1 MQTRTTTTPLLL
13 AFGLSLLGGAC
24 NKDKQETTTPEPVAE
39 APKQPET
46 KAPAAKPIPEGYFTL
61 TPMIHV
67 KGVDAAV
74 DFYTKA
80 FGATKTFS
88 MPGPDGKTTA
98 HAEIK
103 IGDSIVMLEEVNAQ
117 QGTKSP
123 LELGGTPA
131 TLMIYVS
138 DADAVFATATGAGAR
153 AEMPIDEQ
161 FWGDR
166 YGQVVDPFGHRWAI
180 ATHVEDLTPEQ
191 MAERAKL
198 AMTPPPAEK
207 PAKKKKAPKK
217 KDKAAPE
224 TPAAPAWKAVVGKP
238 ASTPTPPQYH
248 TVTVAY
254 TVDDAAKAIEFYK
267 NAFGATENERMA
279 DPAGKI
285 MHCELKLGDSVLML
299 SDEYPEMGAKS
310 PVAYGGTPV
319 SLMMYTED
327 VDAAFA
333 KATSA
338 GGKAAMPVAD
348 VFWGDRFGMIVDAAG
363 FPWGLATHKED
374 LTPEQIVERMKQQQ
388 PKPAA

>member
-1 MQTRTTTTPLLL
+1 MQTRTTMNHLLL
-13 AFGLSLLGGAC
+13 GLGLSLLAGAC
-24 NKDKQETTTPEPVAE
+24 NKDKEETTTPEPVTT
-39 APKQPET
+39 APKEPET
-46 KAPAAKPIPEGYFTL
+46 KAPAANPIPEGYFTL
-61 TPMIHV
+61 TPMLHV

-80 FGATKTFS
+80 FGAEKTFA

-103 IGDSIVMLEEVNAQ
+103 IGDSIIMLEEVNAQ

-131 TLMIYVS
+131 TLMIFVA
-138 DADAVFATATGAGAR
+138 DADSTFATATGAGAR

-180 ATHVEDLTPEQ
+180 AQHVEDLTPEQ
-191 MAERAKL
+191 MAERSKL
-198 AMTPPPAEK
+198 AMTPPPPEK
-207 PAKKKKAPKK
+207 PTKKKKPKK

-224 TPAAPAWKAVVGKP
+224 TPAAPAWKSVVGKP
-238 ASTPTPPQYH
+238 ATTPTPPQYH

-267 NAFGATENERMA
+267 SAFGATENERMA

-285 MHCELKLGDSVLML
+285 MHCELKLGTSVLML

-310 PVAYGGTPV
+310 AAAYGGTPV

-327 VDAAFA
+327 ADAAFA
-333 KATSA
+333 KATAA
-338 GGKAAMPVAD
+338 GAKSMMPLAD
-348 VFWGDRFGMIVDAAG
+348 MFWGDRFGMVVDASG
-363 FPWGLATHKED
+363 FPWGIATHKED
-374 LTPEQIVERMKQQQ
+374 LTPEQMNERMKKEA
-388 PKPAA
+388 PAKPAA